1 MRRLERYKLQRGVLY
16 SKKFWI
22 NPNTGNLEILTMHMI
37 YEFVSEKCL
46 YLVFT
51 LFDYVACRVVLQVEY
66 DALDYVREF
75 NVYDLQRLAKP
86 SLELLLFER
95 SPFMMHIACIQSIIN
110 KNRIQIEQLSD
121 FELESAKSST
131 SECVS
136 VRPSTPPPIY
146 HEPPGPEMR
155 TLWTGMDVNTRVKGK
170 PPPKIPDGRP
180 SYIETI

>member
-1 MRRLERYKLQRGVLY
+1 MRRLERYKLMRGVLY

-22 NPNTGNLEILTMHMI
+22 NSNTGNLEILTMHMI

-66 DALDYVREF
+66 DALDFVREF
-75 NVYDLQRLAKP
+75 NVYDLQRLARP

-110 KNRIQIEQLSD
+110 KNRITIEQLSD
-121 FELESAKSST
+121 LELESEKSS
-131 SECVS
+131 SSDAVS
-136 VRPSTPPPIY
+136 IRPSTPPPIY
-146 HEPPGPEMR
+146 REPVGPDKDDR
-155 TLWTGMDVNTRVKGK
+155 GTGMDVRVITIG
-170 PPPKIPDGRP
+170 PPPIPDDKP